1 MHFVDCYTRAT
12 MAALSDVRILD
23 LSRLLPGAFCSL
35 LLADIG
41 ADVIKVEDTESGD
54 YLRWMPPMVD
64 EYSAMFHA
72 LNRNKRS
79 VALNLK
85 SDAGRDAFL
94 HLVATA
100 DVVLESFR
108 PGVLQRLR
116 LDYATL
122 AERNP
127 GVVLCSISGYGQ
139 DGPFQARA
147 GHDLNYA
154 ALAGVLG
161 VQGGCND
168 VPAMPGVQAGDL
180 GAGALHAAVAILA
193 ALHQRATTG
202 RGQHCDIAMLD
213 GLIAW
218 MAHNAATF
226 FATGEVPRAGELLL
240 NGRYPCYRMYRCADG
255 TVSVAALETKFWRAL
270 VAALGLPHLAEL
282 GFAEGDEGAQ
292 VAAEVQDALM
302 RRTRA
307 EVAQLG
313 ADADVCCEPVLGLDE
328 VFAHPQVV
336 QRGMEIPAGV
346 AGPLPQTAC
355 PVRLGDSPA
364 SVRRGAPAWGADTR
378 ALLGEAGYDTQTLDD
393 LEVAGTIR

>member
-1 MHFVDCYTRAT
+1 MT
-12 MAALSDVRILD
+12 ALSDVRILD

-35 LLADIG
+35 LLADLG
-41 ADVIKVEDTESGD
+41 ADVIKVEDTDSGD

-64 EYSAMFHA
+64 ESSAMFHA

-85 SDAGRDAFL
+85 TDAGRDAFM
-94 HLVATA
+94 HLVAGA

-108 PGVLQRLR
+108 PGVLQRLG
-116 LDYATL
+116 LDYAAL
-122 AERNP
+122 AGRNP
-127 GVVLCSISGYGQ
+127 RVVLCSISGYGQ
-139 DGPFQARA
+139 DGPYLARA

-154 ALAGVLG
+154 ALSGVLSL
-161 VQGGCND
+161 QGESDG
-168 VPAMPGVQAGDL
+168 VPAMPGVPAGDL

-193 ALHQRATTG
+193 ALHQRERTG

-213 GLIAW
+213 GLVAW

-226 FATGEVPRAGELLL
+226 FATGELPRAGALLL

-255 TVSVAALETKFWRAL
+255 SVSVAALETKFWRAL
-270 VAALGLPHLAEL
+270 VTALGLPHLA
-282 GFAEGDEGAQ
+282 GSAFAEGEEGAH
-292 VAAEVQDALM
+292 VAAAVQDALM
-302 RRTRA
+302 QRTRA

-313 ADADVCCEPVLGLDE
+313 AEADVCCEPVLGLDE
-328 VFAHPQVV
+328 VFANAQVLH
-336 QRGMEIPAGV
+336 RGMQVAAGV

-355 PVRLGDSPA
+355 PVRLSDSAP

-378 ALLGEAGYDTQTLDD
+378 ELLGEAGYDATTLDE
-393 LEVAGTIR
+393 LERAGAIR